1 MRGVVMFT
9 FLKRV
14 KILKENEVII
24 TKNEL
29 SLFNM
34 LKNAN
39 LFDKMEKLIDE
50 VEKTKQENERISE
63 ELSKL
68 KDKEGMIDVFLDKV
82 IEKIKILEGADK

>member
-1 MRGVVMFT
+1 MFT

-68 KDKEGMIDVFLDKV
+68 KDKERMIDVFLDKV

>member
-1 MRGVVMFT
+1 MFT

-34 LKNAN
+34 LRKAN
-39 LFDKMEKLIDE
+39 LFDKMENLIDE
-50 VEKTKQENERISE
+50 IEKVKQEKEQISE
-63 ELSKL
+63 ELSNL
-68 KDKEGMIDVFLDKV
+68 KAKEKTIDVFLDKV

>member
-1 MRGVVMFT
+1 MFT

-50 VEKTKQENERISE
+50 IEKTKQENERISE

-68 KDKEGMIDVFLDKV
+68 KDKEKIKDIFLDKV

>member
-1 MRGVVMFT
+1 MFT

-34 LKNAN
+34 LKDAN

-68 KDKEGMIDVFLDKV
+68 KDKEKTIDIFLDKV
-82 IEKIKILEGADK
+82 IKKIKILEGVDK

>member
-1 MRGVVMFT
+1 MFT

-14 KILKENEVII
+14 RILKENEVVI

-50 VEKTKQENERISE
+50 IEKTKQENERISE

-68 KDKEGMIDVFLDKV
+68 KDKEKTIDVFLDKV
-82 IEKIKILEGADK
+82 IEKIKIL

>member
-1 MRGVVMFT
+1 MFT

-50 VEKTKQENERISE
+50 IEKTKQENERISE

-68 KDKEGMIDVFLDKV
+68 KDKEKTIDVFLDKV
-82 IEKIKILEGADK
+82 IEKIKILEGVDK

>member
-1 MRGVVMFT
+1 MFT

-14 KILKENEVII
+14 KILKEDEVII

-34 LKNAN
+34 LRNAN

-50 VEKTKQENERISE
+50 IEKVKQEKEQISE
-63 ELSKL
+63 ELSNL
-68 KDKEGMIDVFLDKV
+68 KSKEKTIDVFLDKI
-82 IEKIKILEGADK
+82 IEKIKIIEGVGK

>member
-1 MRGVVMFT
+1 MFT

-14 KILKENEVII
+14 KILKEDEVII

-34 LKNAN
+34 LRNAN

-50 VEKTKQENERISE
+50 IEKVKQEKEQISE
-63 ELSKL
+63 ELSNL
-68 KDKEGMIDVFLDKV
+68 KSKEKTIDIFLDKI
-82 IEKIKILEGADK
+82 IEKIKTIEGVDK

>member
-1 MRGVVMFT
+1 MFT

-14 KILKENEVII
+14 KFLKEDEIVI

-68 KDKEGMIDVFLDKV
+68 KDKEKTIDVFLDKV

>member
-1 MRGVVMFT
+1 MFT

-14 KILKENEVII
+14 KILKEDEVVI

-68 KDKEGMIDVFLDKV
+68 KDKEKTIDVFLDKV

>member
-1 MRGVVMFT
+1 MFT

-68 KDKEGMIDVFLDKV
+68 KDKEKTIDVFLDKV

>member
-1 MRGVVMFT
+1 MFT

-14 KILKENEVII
+14 KILKEDEVII

-34 LKNAN
+34 LRKAN

-50 VEKTKQENERISE
+50 IEKVKQEKEQISE
-63 ELSKL
+63 ELSNL
-68 KDKEGMIDVFLDKV
+68 KSKEKTIDVFLDKI
-82 IEKIKILEGADK
+82 IEKIKTIEGVGK

>member
-1 MRGVVMFT
+1 MFT

-14 KILKENEVII
+14 KFLKEDEIVI

-68 KDKEGMIDVFLDKV
+68 KDKEKTIDGFLDKV

>member
-1 MRGVVMFT
+1 MFT

-14 KILKENEVII
+14 KILKENEVVI

-68 KDKEGMIDVFLDKV
+68 KDKEKTIDVFLDKV
-82 IEKIKILEGADK
+82 IEKIKILEGAGK

>member
-1 MRGVVMFT
+1 MFT

-14 KILKENEVII
+14 KILKEDEVII

-34 LKNAN
+34 LRNAN

-50 VEKTKQENERISE
+50 IEKVKQEKEQISE
-63 ELSKL
+63 ELSNL
-68 KDKEGMIDVFLDKV
+68 KSKEKTIDVFLDKI
-82 IEKIKILEGADK
+82 IEKIEIIEGVGK

>member
-1 MRGVVMFT
+1 MFT

-14 KILKENEVII
+14 KFLKEDEIVI

-50 VEKTKQENERISE
+50 IEKTKQENERISE

-68 KDKEGMIDVFLDKV
+68 KDKEKTIDIFLDKV

>member
-1 MRGVVMFT
+1 MFT

-50 VEKTKQENERISE
+50 IEKTKQENERISE

-68 KDKEGMIDVFLDKV
+68 KDKEKTIDVFLDKV

>member
-1 MRGVVMFT
+1 MFT

-14 KILKENEVII
+14 KFLKENEVII

-39 LFDKMEKLIDE
+39 LFNKMEKLIDE
-50 VEKTKQENERISE
+50 IEKTKQENERISE

-68 KDKEGMIDVFLDKV
+68 KDKEKAIDVFLDKV

>member
-1 MRGVVMFT
+1 MFT

-14 KILKENEVII
+14 RILKENEVVI

-50 VEKTKQENERISE
+50 IEKTKQENERISE

-68 KDKEGMIDVFLDKV
+68 KDKEKTIDVFLDKV